1 MSLRFLLGGIKNSR
15 NFHKETKKAAIIH
28 FSMYK
33 IATWLTYSNKSHGFA
48 SPLHNGFAK
57 THKIADSTVSSVSS
71 ICRLTHFEFVVN
83 PFSDLFKLIFYF
95 CPLSLKQCYYLGIPF
110 LITNYFC
117 GNKSVFAVLNSLIVR
132 LVQFRSFALQKPFRQ
147 AAISFPQKRFAPKR
161 AYFQM
166 IF

>member
-1 MSLRFLLGGIKNSR
+1 MSKYFFG
-15 NFHKETKKAAIIH
+15 KKR
-28 FSMYK
+28 Y
-33 IATWLTYSNKSHGFA
+33 TRE
-48 SPLHNGFAK
+48 K
-57 THKIADSTVSSVSS
+57 TVF
-71 ICRLTHFEFVVN
+71 FEFFARKTVN
-83 PFSDLFKLIFYF
+83 YYLF
-95 CPLSLKQCYYLGIPF
+95 LKRLLLGIPF

-117 GNKSVFAVLNSLIVR
+117 GNKSVFAVLNDPLVR